1 MKRVQVAMDP
11 STQARILRAFLSNSA
26 ARAAEGGTVAVA
38 ERLVL
43 AEFSSIA
50 GVLGEDAAALG
61 VALAEVEEYH
71 NRATWKGN
79 AGNFRIF
86 KRRAQ
91 KWTYFHLI
99 GYSTDIGCVSGLN
112 AWILKSFVDKAFMF
126 CFLLV
131 VQGEAT
137 IAGNQ
142 VYPGFYMLLKSH
154 GQVFE
159 VSGGELLTVVLQDA
173 MPGGAYKVA
182 GGDDCQRQRKAGL
195 LEDS

>member
-1 MKRVQVAMDP
+1 
-11 STQARILRAFLSNSA
+11 
-26 ARAAEGGTVAVA
+26 VAVA

-71 NRATWKGN
+71 NRATWKVN

-159 VSGGELLTVVLQDA
+159 VSGGELLTVVLHFLPAACGGNDA
-173 MPGGAYKVA
+173 MHRGAYKVA